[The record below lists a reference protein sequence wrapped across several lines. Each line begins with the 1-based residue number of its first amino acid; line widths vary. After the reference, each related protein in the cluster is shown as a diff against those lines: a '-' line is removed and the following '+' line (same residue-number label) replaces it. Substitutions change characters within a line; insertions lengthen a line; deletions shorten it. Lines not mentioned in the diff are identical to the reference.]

1 MTINLYAVKDV
12 KVGFMNTWGEVND
25 AAAKRDFGD
34 AINNSQSTLNK
45 HPHDMQL
52 FKVGTWNDQ
61 TGELTSKVEYLAS
74 GTDYYKEDN
83 NNGVYTIREQNTTN
97 VQQTNN

>member
-12 KVGFMNTWGEVND
+12 KVGFMNTWGEIND
-25 AAAKRDFGD
+25 AAAKRDFDD
-34 AINNSQSTLNK
+34 AINHSQSALNK

-52 FKVGTWNDQ
+52 YKVGTWNDQ
-61 TGELTSKVEYLAS
+61 TGELTSEVKYLAS
-74 GTDYYKEDN
+74 GADYFKEDN
-83 NNGVYTIREQNTTN
+83 KNGIHTIGEQNPTN